1 MEEKNIKSLNI
12 ILFPE
17 GNIFLKNNINNDFKK
32 ILFLKKININNYN
45 QVLYPNNGIFELL
58 KNNLSKKLK
67 YIYNLTVIYHIDN
80 KRIIGEKNII
90 LNLSNPKLKIIVDI
104 QKININKI
112 NDTWLFKE
120 WDRKNKWINNLID

>member
-1 MEEKNIKSLNI
+1 MEEKNNKSLNI

-67 YIYNLTVIYHIDN
+67 YIYNLTIIYHIDN

-90 LNLSNPKLKIIVDI
+90 LNLANPKLKIIVDI
-104 QKININKI
+104 QEININKI
-112 NDTWLFKE
+112 NATWLFKE
-120 WDRKNKWINNLID
+120 WDRKNKWINNFID